1 MKDPACTRIM
11 GFSDCVWRELHPLC
25 HPPNASKSAPG
36 FEDPNPGMAA
46 SSHLRIAAALERR
59 GLNARWGVDGLE

>member
-1 MKDPACTRIM
+1 MKDPACTRILE
-11 GFSDCVWRELHPLC
+11 FSDCVRRELHPLC

-36 FEDPNPGMAA
+36 FEDPNPGMTA
-46 SSHLRIAAALERR
+46 SGRHGVAAALERR